1 MSTEPDVAPEIADI
15 EPVKHPDEKPGSEV
29 VKTSAHKIPP
39 GLPKSIL
46 REYFESAVVTVIMA
60 LFGITFV
67 VQAVKVPTGSM
78 ENTIKVGDH
87 LLVNKWIFAPNHS
100 KLLSWLPYR
109 DIRRGDIIVFK
120 YPGDTSVNY
129 VKRVIGLPGEKIE
142 IRGTQVYINDK
153 PLPEQITWTVPPVN
167 DKAELKPSPT
177 REATVPPD
185 NAYKQFYDDKPF
197 RKYNVFYFKNGE
209 YLYDDFEDNAPHRS
223 TGKLDDVPPCLFNQE
238 ALDSNPGLSFA
249 KFGVGRPCTI
259 QEGQYFAMGDNR
271 DNSQDSRFWG
281 TVPRE
286 NIIGRALIVYWSLD
300 EADLNDPNSQWVQSP
315 DSSSFRRGVDTIKYF
330 FTHTRWGDTGRII
343 K

>member
-1 MSTEPDVAPEIADI
+1 MSTETEIADV
-15 EPVKHPDEKPGSEV
+15 EPIASPEETPRAVAPKHHEEKI
-29 VKTSAHKIPP
+29 HP

-87 LLVNKWIFAPNHS
+87 LLVNKWIFSPHGKFS
-100 KLLSWLPYR
+100 GWLPYR

-120 YPGDTSVNY
+120 YPGDPSVNY

-142 IRGTQVYINDK
+142 VRGTQVYINDK
-153 PLPEQITWTVPPVN
+153 PLPEQITWTTMPFN
-167 DKAELKPSPT
+167 DKAELKPNPT
-177 REATVPPD
+177 REPLIPSDA
-185 NAYKQFYDDKPF
+185 AYKAFYDDKPF
-197 RKYNVFYFKNGE
+197 RKYNVYYYKNGE
-209 YLYDDFEDNAPHRS
+209 YYDDFDDRQPRRS
-223 TGKLDDVPPCLFNQE
+223 SKTDTVDPCLFNQD
-238 ALDSNPGLSFA
+238 ALDFNPGLSYP

-259 QEGQYFAMGDNR
+259 QDGQYFAMGDNR

-281 TVPRE
+281 TVPRG

-300 EADLNDPNSQWVQSP
+300 EADLNEPGPGNADIPESGWK
-315 DSSSFRRGVDTIKYF
+315 RGIQLGKYF
-330 FTHTRWGDTGRII
+330 VSHTRWGDTGRLI